1 MRGPEAWESGRTGC
15 GQSAYQ
21 GEPPAFF
28 SHRPFADGLVHQ
40 GFTEITSRAK
50 LDLRIARPKKLLRAV
65 VARLLGRRRNR
76 MVSPLSA
83 KLIPPVNEAVELPV
97 DELAIRLLRLIPTS
111 STGTTWRS

>member
-1 MRGPEAWESGRTGC
+1 
-15 GQSAYQ
+15 
-21 GEPPAFF
+21 
-28 SHRPFADGLVHQ
+28 
-40 GFTEITSRAK
+40 
-50 LDLRIARPKKLLRAV
+50 
-65 VARLLGRRRNR
+65 